1 VTSLLSEAF
10 FYAIIAWI
18 DISYKYL
25 FADAAGDIIIDEEAA
40 VIVASGERRKNEVQ
54 DQQKDR

>member
-1 VTSLLSEAF
+1 MSEAF
-10 FYAIIAWI
+10 FYAIIAWMT
-18 DISYKYL
+18 ISYKYL

-40 VIVASGERRKNEVQ
+40 VIAASGERRKNEVQ

>member
-1 VTSLLSEAF
+1 MSEAF
-10 FYAIIAWI
+10 FYAIIAWMTI
-18 DISYKYL
+18 RYKYL

-40 VIVASGERRKNEVQ
+40 VIAASGERRKNEVQ